1 MQSPLPQ
8 RLKSARKLAKLTQ
21 EKLSNK
27 LGFDDRS
34 HGTARISQYETG
46 KHAPDFAMAKKM
58 ADALDV
64 PVAYLYCDDENI
76 ANILMEINNLN
87 QMDYENIL
95 NIIKEYKEDKDGCI
109 G

>member
-58 ADALDV
+58 ADALGV
-64 PVAYLYCDDENI
+64 PVAYLYCDEEKLADLILAASKLDENQ
-76 ANILMEINNLN
+76 LTM
-87 QMDYENIL
+87 
-95 NIIKEYKEDKDGCI
+95 IIESISDL
-109 G
+109 

>member
-21 EKLSNK
+21 EQLSTE
-27 LGFDDRS
+27 LGFDRS

-58 ADALDV
+58 AEAIGV
-64 PVAYLYCDDENI
+64 PVAYLYCDDDKLAELLLAASRLSKEELDELVQSI
-76 ANILMEINNLN
+76 A
-87 QMDYENIL
+87 
-95 NIIKEYKEDKDGCI
+95 
-109 G
+109 

>member
-64 PVAYLYCDDENI
+64 PVAYLYCDDDKL
-76 ANILMEINNLN
+76 AALL
-87 QMDYENIL
+87 L
-95 NIIKEYKEDKDGCI
+95 AASRLSKEELDVLVQSLS
-109 G
+109 

>member
-21 EKLSNK
+21 EKLSNQ

-58 ADALDV
+58 ADALGV
-64 PVAYLYCDDENI
+64 PVAYLYCDDENLAEFI
-76 ANILMEINNLN
+76 FEWGKLTEEEQKRVINKLKSR
-87 QMDYENIL
+87 DL
-95 NIIKEYKEDKDGCI
+95 
-109 G
+109 

>member
-21 EKLSNK
+21 EQLSTE
-27 LGFDDRS
+27 LGFDRS

-58 ADALDV
+58 ADALGV
-64 PVAYLYCDDENI
+64 PVAYLYCDDENLGEL
-76 ANILMEINNLN
+76 ILFASKLDKSSMSNLLKEIKLK
-87 QMDYENIL
+87 L
-95 NIIKEYKEDKDGCI
+95 
-109 G
+109 

>member
-21 EKLSNK
+21 EQLSTE
-27 LGFDDRS
+27 LGFDRS

-58 ADALDV
+58 ADALGV
-64 PVAYLYCDDENI
+64 PVAYLYCDDEKLADLLLI
-76 ANILMEINNLN
+76 ASRLTNEQLDDL
-87 QMDYENIL
+87 L
-95 NIIKEYKEDKDGCI
+95 KSLK
-109 G
+109 